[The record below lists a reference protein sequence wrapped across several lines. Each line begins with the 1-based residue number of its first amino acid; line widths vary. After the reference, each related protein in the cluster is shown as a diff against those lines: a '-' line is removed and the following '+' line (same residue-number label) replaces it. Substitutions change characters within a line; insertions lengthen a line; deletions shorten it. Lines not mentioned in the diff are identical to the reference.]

1 MVADIIQFK
10 FPPVCA
16 QPTMRGLLAKVV
28 KIYDPL
34 GVVSPITLC
43 GKLFYRETYDLKIA
57 WHKEIPEQLSRKLT
71 QLEEELPSGVSITR
85 ALSLHREPINNIDL
99 HCFGDVGGKGVCAAL
114 YAVITQT
121 SGSGV
126 GLVIARARLVKK
138 TSAYRT

>member
-1 MVADIIQFK
+1 MVADTIQVK
-10 FPPVCA
+10 FPPERA

-28 KIYDPL
+28 NIYDPL
-34 GVVSPITLC
+34 GLVSPVTLC
-43 GKLFYRETYDLKIA
+43 GKLLYHETCDLKIA

-71 QLEEELPSGVSITR
+71 QWEEELPSGVSIIR
-85 ALSLHREPINNIDL
+85 RLSLHREPINDIDL

-126 GLVIARARLVKK
+126 GLMMARARLVKMA
-138 TSAYRT
+138 SAYRV

>member
-1 MVADIIQFK
+1 MVADTIQVK
-10 FPPVCA
+10 FPPERT

-34 GVVSPITLC
+34 GLVSPLTLC
-43 GKLFYRETYDLKIA
+43 GKLLYRETCDLKIA

-71 QLEEELPSGVSITR
+71 QWEEELPSGVSIIR
-85 ALSLHREPINNIDL
+85 RLSLHREPINDIDL

-121 SGSGV
+121 SGSYGV
-126 GLVIARARLVKK
+126 ISPPKFNLLFATLLL
-138 TSAYRT
+138 

>member
-16 QPTMRGLLAKVV
+16 KPTMRGLLAKVV

-85 ALSLHREPINNIDL
+85 ACLCTGSPSIILTFIALGMLVVRESVQL
-99 HCFGDVGGKGVCAAL
+99 CM
-114 YAVITQT
+114 Q
-121 SGSGV
+121 
-126 GLVIARARLVKK
+126 
-138 TSAYRT
+138 